1 MKKILYFLII
11 TLIISCKQKEQTEN
25 MIELNA
31 PVLKTETADKII
43 LENFTYQDIS
53 RYAIASIMGQTAKTI
68 KVIKKD
74 EIYIL
79 SYIRK
84 SDKQKFDYKIK
95 FEGNKILWANL
106 NGRWRNSEY
115 DEKITFI
122 EKENNINIIQTFD
135 DNSQDIQEFIKGD

>member
-11 TLIISCKQKEQTEN
+11 TLIISCKQKEQTED
-25 MIELNA
+25 MIELNT
-31 PVLKTETADKII
+31 PVLKTKTVDKII
-43 LENFTYQDIS
+43 LKNFTYEDIS
-53 RYAIASIMGQTAKTI
+53 RYAIASIMGQSAKII
-68 KVIKKD
+68 KVTKKD

-84 SDKQKFDYKIK
+84 SDKQKFDYKMK
-95 FEGNKILWANL
+95 VEGNKILWANL
-106 NGRWRNSEY
+106 DGRWRNSEY

-122 EKENNINIIQTFD
+122 EKENNINIIQTFE